1 MPEGPE
7 IHMAARFINRV
18 SALHSF
24 TGKVVKSEVSTKNP
38 DVDFEALSY
47 TISAEAR
54 GKELKVYLEDNKKK
68 SNCVRV
74 LFRFGMSGC
83 FQLTPASDL
92 PKHAHLRF
100 FTPAKVGL
108 ALSFV
113 DYRRFGRW
121 EVEGEWGV
129 DRGPDPIN
137 EYAAFRDN
145 ILANLEKPEFKKPI
159 CQVMLN
165 QKYFNGVGNYLR
177 AEVLFRLAVPPFS
190 PAYEVLMPLVE
201 QTVKKEEGL
210 DLLQLC
216 NQLMREVLDL
226 PDYLNDDLSQE
237 GSSRK
242 GDDEDTY
249 APFSAWLRCYSQEG
263 MKNLR
268 DGNGRTIWFQGPAGS
283 LAPKGDKVKQVAMK
297 KKYKVAKSGSD
308 KHDVKEEVKEEKDVK
323 NELEKKP
330 KIKKELGEKTKVKN
344 ELEKKPK
351 VKKELE
357 EKPKVKKEL
366 EKKPKS
372 KTTKLKEEKPVIKEE
387 PLVREE
393 SVLSNKTV
401 MKERRKADKS
411 ETKTGENGL
420 EKTAQLEVPVKR
432 VRRK

>member
-68 SNCVRV
+68 SNCARV

-201 QTVKKEEGL
+201 QTVKKEEGP

-226 PDYLNDDLSQE
+226 PDYLNDDLSHE

-249 APFSAWLRCYSQEG
+249 APFSAWLQCYSKEG

-268 DGNGRTIWFQGPAGS
+268 DNNGRTIWFQGPAGS

-308 KHDVKEEVKEEKDVK
+308 KHDVKEEVKEENDVK
-323 NELEKKP
+323 K
-330 KIKKELGEKTKVKN
+330 

-357 EKPKVKKEL
+357 EKPKVKKVL
-366 EKKPKS
+366 DKKPKS

-401 MKERRKADKS
+401 MKGRRKADKS

-420 EKTAQLEVPVKR
+420 GKTAQLEVPVKR

>member
-24 TGKVVKSEVSTKNP
+24 TGKVVKSEVSLKNP

-68 SNCVRV
+68 SNCARV

-201 QTVKKEEGL
+201 QTVKKEEGP

-249 APFSAWLRCYSQEG
+249 APFSAWLQCYSKEG

-268 DGNGRTIWFQGPAGS
+268 DNNGRTIWFQGPAGS

-323 NELEKKP
+323 K
-330 KIKKELGEKTKVKN
+330 

-357 EKPKVKKEL
+357 EKPKVKKVL
-366 EKKPKS
+366 DKKPKS

-401 MKERRKADKS
+401 MKGRRKADKS

-420 EKTAQLEVPVKR
+420 GKTAQLEVPVKR

>member
-68 SNCVRV
+68 SNCARV

-190 PAYEVLMPLVE
+190 PAHEVLVPLVE
-201 QTVKKEEGL
+201 QTVKKEEGP

-249 APFSAWLRCYSQEG
+249 APFSAWLQCYSKEG

-268 DGNGRTIWFQGPAGS
+268 DNNGRTIWFQGPAGS

-330 KIKKELGEKTKVKN
+330 KF
-344 ELEKKPK
+344 
-351 VKKELE
+351 
-357 EKPKVKKEL
+357 
-366 EKKPKS
+366 

-401 MKERRKADKS
+401 MKGRRKADKS

-420 EKTAQLEVPVKR
+420 GKTAQLEVPVKR

>member
-24 TGKVVKSEVSTKNP
+24 TGKVVKSEVSLKNP

-68 SNCVRV
+68 SNCARV

-83 FQLTPASDL
+83 FQLTPASSL

-121 EVEGEWGV
+121 ELEGEWGR

-177 AEVLFRLAVPPFS
+177 AEVLFRLEVPPFS
-190 PAYEVLMPLVE
+190 PAHEVLMPLVE
-201 QTVKKEEGL
+201 QTVKKEEEL

-249 APFSAWLRCYSQEG
+249 APFSAWLRCYSKEG

-283 LAPKGDKVKQVAMK
+283 LAPKGEKAKQVAMK

-323 NELEKKP
+323 E
-330 KIKKELGEKTKVKN
+330 

-351 VKKELE
+351 VKKE
-357 EKPKVKKEL
+357 VAKKA
-366 EKKPKS
+366 KS
-372 KTTKLKEEKPVIKEE
+372 KRTKLKDEKPSIKEE

-401 MKERRKADKS
+401 MKGRRKADKS

-420 EKTAQLEVPVKR
+420 GKTAQLEVPVKR

>member
-18 SALHSF
+18 SSLHSF
-24 TGKVVKSEVSTKNP
+24 TGKVVKSAVSLKNP

-68 SNCVRV
+68 SNCVRI

-83 FQLTPASDL
+83 FQLTPASSL

-121 EVEGEWGV
+121 EVEGEWGR

-177 AEVLFRLAVPPFS
+177 AEVLFRLEVPPFS
-190 PAYEVLMPLVE
+190 PAHEVLMPLVE
-201 QTVKKEEGL
+201 QTVKKEEGP

-216 NQLMREVLDL
+216 NQLMREVLGL
-226 PDYLNDDLSQE
+226 PDYLNDDLSRE

-249 APFSAWLRCYSQEG
+249 APFSAWLRCYSKEG

-268 DGNGRTIWFQGPAGS
+268 DGNGRNIWFQGPAGS
-283 LAPKGDKVKQVAMK
+283 LAPKGEKAKQVAIK

-323 NELEKKP
+323 
-330 KIKKELGEKTKVKN
+330 KELD
-344 ELEKKPK
+344 
-351 VKKELE
+351 LE
-357 EKPKVKKEL
+357 EKPKVKK
-366 EKKPKS
+366 KAKS
-372 KTTKLKEEKPVIKEE
+372 KTTKLKDEKPSIKEE

-401 MKERRKADKS
+401 MKGRRKADKS

-420 EKTAQLEVPVKR
+420 GKTAQLEAPVKR

>member
-201 QTVKKEEGL
+201 QTVKKEEGP

-249 APFSAWLRCYSQEG
+249 APFSAWLQCYSKEG

-268 DGNGRTIWFQGPAGS
+268 DNNGRTIWFQGPAGS

-323 NELEKKP
+323 K
-330 KIKKELGEKTKVKN
+330 

-357 EKPKVKKEL
+357 EKPKVKKVL
-366 EKKPKS
+366 DKKPKS

-401 MKERRKADKS
+401 MKGRRKADKS

-420 EKTAQLEVPVKR
+420 GKTAQLEVPVKR

>member
-1 MPEGPE
+1 MG
-7 IHMAARFINRV
+7 
-18 SALHSF
+18 
-24 TGKVVKSEVSTKNP
+24 
-38 DVDFEALSY
+38 
-47 TISAEAR
+47 
-54 GKELKVYLEDNKKK
+54 
-68 SNCVRV
+68 
-74 LFRFGMSGC
+74 
-83 FQLTPASDL
+83 
-92 PKHAHLRF
+92 
-100 FTPAKVGL
+100 
-108 ALSFV
+108 
-113 DYRRFGRW
+113 
-121 EVEGEWGV
+121 GEWGV

-145 ILANLEKPEFKKPI
+145 ILANLQKPEFKKPI

-177 AEVLFRLAVPPFS
+177 AEVLFRLEVAPFS
-190 PAYEVLMPLVE
+190 PAHEVLMPLLE

-249 APFSAWLRCYSQEG
+249 APFSAWLRCYSKEG

-283 LAPKGDKVKQVAMK
+283 LAPKGEKAKQVAMK

-308 KHDVKEEVKEEKDVK
+308 KQDVKEEVKEEKYVK
-323 NELEKKP
+323 
-330 KIKKELGEKTKVKN
+330 
-344 ELEKKPK
+344 
-351 VKKELE
+351 E
-357 EKPKVKKEL
+357 EKPKVEKEL
-366 EKKPKS
+366 EKKAKS
-372 KTTKLKEEKPVIKEE
+372 KTGKLKDEKPVIKEE

-393 SVLSNKTV
+393 SVLLSNKTV
-401 MKERRKADKS
+401 MKGRRKADKS

-420 EKTAQLEVPVKR
+420 GKTAQLEVPVKR

>member
-24 TGKVVKSEVSTKNP
+24 TGKVVKSEVSLKNP

-68 SNCVRV
+68 SNCARV

-190 PAYEVLMPLVE
+190 PAHEVLMPLVE
-201 QTVKKEEGL
+201 QTVKKEEGP

-249 APFSAWLRCYSQEG
+249 APFSAWLQCYSKEG

-268 DGNGRTIWFQGPAGS
+268 DNNGRTIWFQGPAGS

-308 KHDVKEEVKEEKDVK
+308 KHDVKEEVKEENDVK
-323 NELEKKP
+323 K
-330 KIKKELGEKTKVKN
+330 

-357 EKPKVKKEL
+357 EKPKVKKVL
-366 EKKPKS
+366 DKKPKS

-401 MKERRKADKS
+401 MKGRRKADKS

-420 EKTAQLEVPVKR
+420 GKTAQLEVPVKR

>member
-24 TGKVVKSEVSTKNP
+24 TGKVVKSEVSLKNP

-68 SNCVRV
+68 SNCARV

-190 PAYEVLMPLVE
+190 PAHEVLMPLVE
-201 QTVKKEEGL
+201 QTVKKEEGP

-226 PDYLNDDLSQE
+226 PDYLNDDLSHE

-249 APFSAWLRCYSQEG
+249 APFSAWLQCYSKEG

-268 DGNGRTIWFQGPAGS
+268 DNNGRTIWFQGPAGS

-330 KIKKELGEKTKVKN
+330 KF
-344 ELEKKPK
+344 
-351 VKKELE
+351 
-357 EKPKVKKEL
+357 
-366 EKKPKS
+366 

-401 MKERRKADKS
+401 MKGRRKADKS

-420 EKTAQLEVPVKR
+420 GKTAQLEVPVKR

>member
-24 TGKVVKSEVSTKNP
+24 TGKVVKSEVSLKNP

-201 QTVKKEEGL
+201 QTVKKEEGP

-226 PDYLNDDLSQE
+226 PDYLNDDLSHE

-249 APFSAWLRCYSQEG
+249 APFSAWLQCYSKEG

-268 DGNGRTIWFQGPAGS
+268 DNNGRTIWFQGPAGS

-330 KIKKELGEKTKVKN
+330 KF
-344 ELEKKPK
+344 
-351 VKKELE
+351 
-357 EKPKVKKEL
+357 
-366 EKKPKS
+366 

-401 MKERRKADKS
+401 MKGRRKADKS

-420 EKTAQLEVPVKR
+420 GKTAQLEVPVKR

>member
-24 TGKVVKSEVSTKNP
+24 TGKVVKSEVSLKNP

-68 SNCVRV
+68 SNCARV

-190 PAYEVLMPLVE
+190 PAHEVLMPLVE
-201 QTVKKEEGL
+201 QTVKKEEGP

-249 APFSAWLRCYSQEG
+249 APFSAWLQCYSKEG

-268 DGNGRTIWFQGPAGS
+268 DNNGRTIWFQGPAGS

-330 KIKKELGEKTKVKN
+330 KF
-344 ELEKKPK
+344 
-351 VKKELE
+351 
-357 EKPKVKKEL
+357 
-366 EKKPKS
+366 

-401 MKERRKADKS
+401 MKGRRKADKS

-420 EKTAQLEVPVKR
+420 GKTAQLEVPVKR

>member
-24 TGKVVKSEVSTKNP
+24 TGKVVKSEVSLKNP

-68 SNCVRV
+68 SNCARV

-83 FQLTPASDL
+83 FQLTPASSL

-121 EVEGEWGV
+121 ELEGEWGR

-177 AEVLFRLAVPPFS
+177 AEVLFRLEVPPFS
-190 PAYEVLMPLVE
+190 PAHEVLMPLVE
-201 QTVKKEEGL
+201 QTVKKEEEL

-249 APFSAWLRCYSQEG
+249 APFSAWLRCYSKEG

-283 LAPKGDKVKQVAMK
+283 LAPKGEKAKQVAIK

-308 KHDVKEEVKEEKDVK
+308 KHDVKEEVKGEKDV
-323 NELEKKP
+323 E
-330 KIKKELGEKTKVKN
+330 KEL
-344 ELEKKPK
+344 
-351 VKKELE
+351 KER
-357 EKPKVKKEL
+357 PKVKKEL
-366 EKKPKS
+366 EKKAKS
-372 KTTKLKEEKPVIKEE
+372 KTTKLKDEKPSIKEE

-401 MKERRKADKS
+401 MKGRRKADKS

-420 EKTAQLEVPVKR
+420 GKTAQLEVPVKR

>member
-190 PAYEVLMPLVE
+190 PAHEVLMPLVE
-201 QTVKKEEGL
+201 QTVKKEEGP

-226 PDYLNDDLSQE
+226 PDYLNDDLSHE

-249 APFSAWLRCYSQEG
+249 APFSAWLQCYSKEG

-268 DGNGRTIWFQGPAGS
+268 DNNGRTIWFQGPAGS

-308 KHDVKEEVKEEKDVK
+308 KHDVKEEVKEENDVK
-323 NELEKKP
+323 K
-330 KIKKELGEKTKVKN
+330 

-357 EKPKVKKEL
+357 EKPKVKKVL
-366 EKKPKS
+366 DKKPKS

-401 MKERRKADKS
+401 MKGRRKADKS

-420 EKTAQLEVPVKR
+420 GKTAQLEVPVKR

>member
-24 TGKVVKSEVSTKNP
+24 TGKVVKSEVSLKNP

-201 QTVKKEEGL
+201 QTVKKEEGP

-226 PDYLNDDLSQE
+226 PDYLNDDLSHE

-249 APFSAWLRCYSQEG
+249 APFSAWLQCYSKEG

-268 DGNGRTIWFQGPAGS
+268 DNNGRTIWFQGPAGS

-308 KHDVKEEVKEEKDVK
+308 KHDVKEEVKEENDVK
-323 NELEKKP
+323 K
-330 KIKKELGEKTKVKN
+330 

-357 EKPKVKKEL
+357 EKPKVKKVL
-366 EKKPKS
+366 DKKPKS

-401 MKERRKADKS
+401 MKGRRKADKS

-420 EKTAQLEVPVKR
+420 GKTAQLEVPVKR

>member
-24 TGKVVKSEVSTKNP
+24 TGKVVKSEVSLKNP

-68 SNCVRV
+68 SNCARV

-83 FQLTPASDL
+83 FQLTPASSL

-121 EVEGEWGV
+121 ELEGEWGR

-177 AEVLFRLAVPPFS
+177 AEVLFRLEVPPFS
-190 PAYEVLMPLVE
+190 PAHEVLMPLVE
-201 QTVKKEEGL
+201 QTVKKEEEL

-249 APFSAWLRCYSQEG
+249 APFSAWLRCYSKEG

-283 LAPKGDKVKQVAMK
+283 LAPKGEKAKQVAIK

-308 KHDVKEEVKEEKDVK
+308 KHDDVKEEVKEEKDVK
-323 NELEKKP
+323 
-330 KIKKELGEKTKVKN
+330 
-344 ELEKKPK
+344 
-351 VKKELE
+351 E
-357 EKPKVKKEL
+357 EKSKVKKEL
-366 EKKPKS
+366 EKKAKS
-372 KTTKLKEEKPVIKEE
+372 KTTKLKDEKPSIKEE

-401 MKERRKADKS
+401 MKGRRKADKS

-420 EKTAQLEVPVKR
+420 GKTAQLEVPVKR

>member
-24 TGKVVKSEVSTKNP
+24 TGKVVKSEVSVKNP
-38 DVDFEALSY
+38 DVKFEALSY

-54 GKELKVYLEDNKKK
+54 GKELKVFLEDKEKK
-68 SNCVRV
+68 SNSLRV

-83 FQLTPASDL
+83 FQLTSASSL

-100 FTPAKVGL
+100 FTPGKVGL

-137 EYAAFRDN
+137 QYEAFRDN
-145 ILANLEKPEFKKPI
+145 VLSNLEKPEFKKPI

-165 QKYFNGVGNYLR
+165 QKYFNGIGNYLR
-177 AEVLFRLAVPPFS
+177 AEVLYRLAVPPFA
-190 PAYEVLMPLVE
+190 PAHEVLTPLLE
-201 QTVKKEEGL
+201 KTVKEEGP
-210 DLLQLC
+210 DLLQMC

-226 PDYLNDDLSQE
+226 PDYLNDDLSEE

-242 GDDEDTY
+242 GDNEDTY
-249 APFSAWLRCYSQEG
+249 APFSAWLRCYSKEG

-283 LAPKGDKVKQVAMK
+283 LAPKGDKVKQVGRK

-308 KHDVKEEVKEEKDVK
+308 KQDVKEEAKEEEDVKEEK
-323 NELEKKP
+323 
-330 KIKKELGEKTKVKN
+330 KTKTEFK
-344 ELEKKPK
+344 
-351 VKKELE
+351 
-357 EKPKVKKEL
+357 
-366 EKKPKS
+366 KKPKS
-372 KTTKLKEEKPVIKEE
+372 KTTKLKDEKPVIKEE

-393 SVLSNKTV
+393 SVLKTV
-401 MKERRKADKS
+401 MRGRKKTDKS

-420 EKTAQLEVPVKR
+420 EKSAQSEVAVKR

>member
-7 IHMAARFINRV
+7 IHMAARFINKV
-18 SALHSF
+18 SAVHSF
-24 TGKVVKSEVSTKNP
+24 TGKVVKSELSVKNP
-38 DVDFEALSY
+38 DVEFEALSY

-54 GKELKVYLEDNKKK
+54 GKELKVYLEDKKKK
-68 SNCVRV
+68 SNCLRV

-83 FQLTPASDL
+83 FQLTPASSL

-100 FTPAKVGL
+100 FTDSKVGL

-137 EYAAFRDN
+137 QYAAFRDN
-145 ILANLEKPEFKKPI
+145 ILSNLEKPEFKKPI

-177 AEVLFRLAVPPFS
+177 AEVLYRLAVAPFA
-190 PAYEVLMPLVE
+190 PAHEVLMPLLE
-201 QTVKKEEGL
+201 QAVKEEGP

-226 PDYLNDDLSQE
+226 PDYLNDGLKEE

-242 GDDEDTY
+242 GDNEDKY
-249 APFSAWLRCYSQEG
+249 APFSAWLRCYSKEG
-263 MKNLR
+263 MENLR

-283 LAPKGDKVKQVAMK
+283 LAPKGDKAKQVGRLN
-297 KKYKVAKSGSD
+297 KYKVAKSDSD
-308 KHDVKEEVKEEKDVK
+308 NRDVKEETKEEEEVKEELKAK
-323 NELEKKP
+323 TGLKKKP
-330 KIKKELGEKTKVKN
+330 TSKI
-344 ELEKKPK
+344 
-351 VKKELE
+351 
-357 EKPKVKKEL
+357 
-366 EKKPKS
+366 
-372 KTTKLKEEKPVIKEE
+372 TKLKDENAIIKEE
-387 PLVREE
+387 SLVREE
-393 SVLSNKTV
+393 SVLKSKTV
-401 MKERRKADKS
+401 MRARKKTDKS
-411 ETKTGENGL
+411 ETKTGVNGL
-420 EKTAQLEVPVKR
+420 AKTAHTEVPVKR

>member
-1 MPEGPE
+1 
-7 IHMAARFINRV
+7 
-18 SALHSF
+18 
-24 TGKVVKSEVSTKNP
+24 
-38 DVDFEALSY
+38 
-47 TISAEAR
+47 
-54 GKELKVYLEDNKKK
+54 
-68 SNCVRV
+68 
-74 LFRFGMSGC
+74 
-83 FQLTPASDL
+83 
-92 PKHAHLRF
+92 
-100 FTPAKVGL
+100 
-108 ALSFV
+108 
-113 DYRRFGRW
+113 
-121 EVEGEWGV
+121 
-129 DRGPDPIN
+129 
-137 EYAAFRDN
+137 
-145 ILANLEKPEFKKPI
+145 
-159 CQVMLN
+159 
-165 QKYFNGVGNYLR
+165 
-177 AEVLFRLAVPPFS
+177 
-190 PAYEVLMPLVE
+190 
-201 QTVKKEEGL
+201 
-210 DLLQLC
+210 
-216 NQLMREVLDL
+216 MREVLDL

-283 LAPKGDKVKQVAMK
+283 LAPKGDKDKQVAMK

-323 NELEKKP
+323 NELD
-330 KIKKELGEKTKVKN
+330 
-344 ELEKKPK
+344 KKPK

-387 PLVREE
+387 PFREE

-420 EKTAQLEVPVKR
+420 ERTAQLEVP
-432 VRRK
+432 